1 MSDLLKYSVEELQ
14 DYYYDFYKEVYG
26 YRPRF
31 MLELDSWTDR
41 EYLISAITQIHDHLD
56 RVKET
61 FAGREELRQQGW
73 IVEETDPELARQA
86 KWLADERQREYAE
99 WDKKYNGDLV

>member
-31 MLELDSWTDR
+31 ILELDSWTDR

-73 IVEETDPELARQA
+73 IIEETDPELARQA
-86 KWLADERQREYAE
+86 KWLADERQREYDE